1 MKILYIG
8 NTATYR
14 YCKEGINPSHWLYGA
29 IEMEKDGHEVVWTDE
44 NSSLFNDWNLI
55 RKHKPYC
62 VFIPNL
68 NMRAHLMLAIL
79 GMFGIVRCPIYGFLH
94 HTPKGG
100 KAKCLYKIFLRGI
113 THIFFL
119 SKKTMEETIE
129 RGYVHCR
136 KCSVPGWGPDMDFYD
151 KVTKRKGKW
160 FVSTGKEN
168 RDFDILI
175 EAFKRTGAPLKI
187 ITARSHAGNEYGDLK
202 EKCRDIKNIEVII
215 TENSGSV
222 YPLMLEAMAEAK
234 ALVCPLLKDKLNY
247 CVGLSTIADAI
258 GLDKPLIIT
267 HNPYHDLSY
276 LDKAKI
282 VETVDDWVKAIEEVM
297 ENVDEDA
304 IRSKMNMAS
313 CYQKMKKEMSL

>member
-8 NTATYR
+8 RTDTCQF
-14 YCKEGINPSHWLYGA
+14 CKAGINPSHWLYGSF
-29 IEMEKDGHEVVWTDE
+29 EMEKDGNEVIWADE
-44 NSSLFNDWNLI
+44 STALLNDYKLVK
-55 RKHKPYC
+55 RHRPDC
-62 VFIPNL
+62 VFIHNL
-68 NMRAHLMLAIL
+68 NMREHLVLSVLRVL
-79 GMFGIVRCPIYGFLH
+79 GMVRCPVFGFLH

-100 KAKCLYKIFLRGI
+100 KLKCLYKIFLRGI

-129 RGYVHCR
+129 RGYTQEN

-151 KVTKRKGKW
+151 KVTKKKGKW

-222 YPLMLEAMAEAK
+222 YPIMLEAMAEAK

-258 GLDKPLIIT
+258 GLGKPLLIP
-267 HNPYHDLSY
+267 HNPYHDASY
-276 LDKAKI
+276 LDGAKV
-282 VETVDDWVKAIEEVM
+282 VETVDDWVKAIEDVM
-297 ENVDEDA
+297 NNVDGA
-304 IRSKMNMAS
+304 SIRSNMNMAS
-313 CYQKMKKEMSL
+313 CYQNMKKVMGL

>member
-8 NTATYR
+8 RTDTHQF
-14 YCKEGINPSHWLYGA
+14 CKSGINPSHWLYGA
-29 IEMEKDGHEVVWTDE
+29 FEMEKDGNEVIWADE
-44 NSSLFNDWNLI
+44 STALFNDWKLVK
-55 RKHKPYC
+55 KHRPDC
-62 VFIPNL
+62 VFIHNF
-68 NMRAHLMLAIL
+68 NMREHFVLSVLRVL
-79 GMFGIVRCPIYGFLH
+79 GMVSCPVFGFLH

-151 KVTKRKGKW
+151 RVTKKKGEW

-187 ITARSHAGNEYGDLK
+187 ITARNHAGNEYSGLK

-215 TENSGSV
+215 TENTGSV

-258 GLDKPLIIT
+258 GLDKPLLIT
-267 HNPYHDLSY
+267 RNPYHDTSY
-276 LDKAKI
+276 LDGAKV
-282 VETVDDWVKAIEEVM
+282 VETVDDWVKAIDSLV
-297 ENVDEDA
+297 ENAESST
-304 IRSKMNMAS
+304 IKSNMNMAS
-313 CYQKMKKEMSL
+313 CYQNMKKKMGL